1 MSDDPD
7 DYCRGGAKRAAA
19 SSSPSDATNLLRLG
33 VPGDYRPFAMA
44 AEDGRAWE
52 ASLEGLDVDLGRAL
66 AEAAGLQLAFVRTTW
81 PQLSADLAAGRFDA
95 AAGGLTLTAARR
107 AEGLFLPGYA
117 PFRKTALVRA
127 PLASRFRTP
136 ADMDAPDVRV
146 IANPGGTNEK
156 WVAAHFRRARVA
168 IVDDNASIPGRIARG
183 EGDVMITD
191 AFEARWY
198 AKNIAGL
205 AVLFDDHA
213 DAALF
218 ADPER
223 EVERP
228 ADAADDE
235 AARLASLGA
244 TPVLSPLEWKAF
256 LVSNHSPELCMR
268 LLSAWRTLEAE
279 GKLERIVRRWLAV

>member
-1 MSDDPD
+1 METLSI
-7 DYCRGGAKRAAA
+7 
-19 SSSPSDATNLLRLG
+19 G

-44 AEDGRAWE
+44 TSDSKQQTW
-52 ASLEGLDVDLGRAL
+52 ASSLFGLDIDLARAL
-66 AEAAGLQLAFVRTTW
+66 AFILKIKLVFIPTSW
-81 PQLSADLAAGRFDA
+81 PTLSRDLAKGKFNV

-136 ADMDAPDVRV
+136 VDMDAPDVRV

-244 TPVLSPLEWKAF
+244 APVLSPLEWKAF
-256 LVSNHSPELCMR
+256 LVSNRSPELCVR

-279 GKLERIVRRWLAV
+279 GALARIVRRWLAV